1 MEFDLIGE
9 KNRLGQVQ
17 EEEEGEQRGIGA
29 E

>member
-9 KNRLGQVQ
+9 KTRVGQVQ
-17 EEEEGEQRGIGA
+17 EEEEGEHRGIGA